1 MNIPAR
7 LLLATAA
14 LIVGLPVLAQQ
25 RLPEAVRSP
34 RPDFSKVEIKTT
46 RLADDFYTLEGQ
58 GGTISVLIGPEGVL
72 LVDSQFAPLTDKL
85 VAAIHKIS
93 DKPIRFL
100 INTHVHADHTGGD
113 ANFAK
118 LGVLIFSRDQLRARL
133 AHPGLT
139 PDGSPGQPAPPE
151 GLPVV
156 TYDGP
161 VTIHLNGENV
171 HLIPVRNAHTDGDT
185 LVSFEKHDILAVG
198 DYFRSV
204 GYPFVDLDNG
214 GSLAGILEG
223 LGATAGRA
231 GPHTRIIPGHGP
243 IVDRNALVAQRDLLL
258 SMRDK
263 LKGLIAAGKTLEEV
277 LAAKPTAEFDAQVPQ
292 AAQSSE
298 RFIKWLYAEVAAQH

>member
-1 MNIPAR
+1 MTRHAR
-7 LLLATAA
+7 LLLAAAA
-14 LIVGLPVLAQQ
+14 LTLCLPVTAQQ
-25 RLPEAVRSP
+25 PP
-34 RPDFSKVEIKTT
+34 RPDFSRVEIKTT
-46 RLADDFYTLEGQ
+46 RLADDFYTLEGA
-58 GGTISVLIGPEGVL
+58 GGTISVLTGPEGVL
-72 LVDSQFAPLTDKL
+72 LVDSQFAPLTEKL
-85 VAAIHKIS
+85 VAAIHRIS

-113 ANFAK
+113 ANFAR

-133 AHPGLT
+133 AHPGPA

-151 GLPVV
+151 ALPVV

-161 VTIHLNGENV
+161 VTIHLNGESV

-185 LVSFEKHDILAVG
+185 LVSFEKHDILSVG

-204 GYPFVDLDNG
+204 GYPIADLGNG
-214 GSLAGILEG
+214 GSLAGLLEG
-223 LGATAGRA
+223 LGATIGRA

-243 IVDRNALVAQRDLLL
+243 IAERNALIAQRDLLL
-258 SMRDK
+258 AVRDK
-263 LKGLIAAGKTLEEV
+263 VAALVASGKTLDEV

-298 RFIKWLYAEVAAQH
+298 RFIRWLYAEVAAQR